1 MSFFPIQRYAGLDL
15 GQRQDHSALALL
27 EVCVPPTGPRDPYT
41 GGFIRPIRFHLRHL
55 ERYPLGLT
63 YPTLAAQVRAFLHQS
78 QLKNCPLTLIVDA
91 TGPGLPFLDFFAS
104 SPFPASLIKLII
116 TASGA
121 PHYSEGYY
129 HVSRQ
134 HLLANLASVLQNGT
148 LKLAPKLPQLQN
160 LNHELLH
167 LQTNSKS
174 TAKHDDLALAVA
186 LAAWQARKNHQVAL
200 ATCPPKL

>member
-1 MSFFPIQRYAGLDL
+1 MQYFPIQRYAGLDL

-41 GGFIRPIRFHLRHL
+41 GGFHRPTRYHLRHL
-55 ERYPLGLT
+55 ERFPLGLT
-63 YPTLAAQVRAFLHQS
+63 YPALAGHVRAFLNQP
-78 QLKNCPLTLIVDA
+78 LLRNCPLTLIVDA
-91 TGPGLPFLDFFAS
+91 TGPGLPFLDFFATTNI
-104 SPFPASLIKLII
+104 PASLIKLII

-134 HLLANLASVLQNGT
+134 HLLANLASVLQNGS

-167 LQTNSKS
+167 LQSNAKS
-174 TAKHDDLALAVA
+174 TSKHDDLALAVA
-186 LAAWQARKNHQVAL
+186 LAAWQARKNHR
-200 ATCPPKL
+200 T